1 MYNKVKNLFE
11 KGLRINQ
18 ISRSTGLDRKTVRKY
33 LQMNSQEFQDHLSS
47 MTCRHRKLEDYEEFF
62 RGRIGQCPDCSA
74 AQVEDWLK
82 EQYPDLDDI
91 STILK
96 KTTRLSRVILWAD
109 GFSFSPCFQRFS
121 AVLTSSGTSLQPP
134 DPLHSP
140 HLYFYIFFQP
150 ESEEHSRTRP

>member
-1 MYNKVKNLFE
+1 MESQLKRLTMYNEVKNLFK

-33 LQMNSQEFQDHLSS
+33 LQMNSQGFQDHLSS

-62 RGRIGQCPDCSA
+62 RGRIRQCPDCSA

-91 STILK
+91 SIILK

-109 GFSFSPCFQRFS
+109 GFSFSPCCQRVS
-121 AVLTSSGTSLQPP
+121 AVLTSFRNL
-134 DPLHSP
+134 SP
-140 HLYFYIFFQP
+140 A
-150 ESEEHSRTRP
+150 T